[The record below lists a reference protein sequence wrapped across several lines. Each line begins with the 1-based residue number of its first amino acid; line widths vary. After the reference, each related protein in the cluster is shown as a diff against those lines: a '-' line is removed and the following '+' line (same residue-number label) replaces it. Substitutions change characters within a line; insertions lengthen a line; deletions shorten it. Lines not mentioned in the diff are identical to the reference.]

1 MDALLETVMQ
11 RLAAVP
17 ESRASFTETRTLAAL
32 SAPVRSSGRL
42 AYQRPDRMEQITVWP
57 RLEVLR
63 VAAGQVSLT
72 EGQGAQGQ
80 GAPQELSLAA
90 HPALAGLVEA
100 ILGTLAGD
108 LTGLRRAYRVA
119 IAGTPEA
126 WRLTLLPREAVLAR
140 LVRQVTIDGA
150 GAALRR
156 VRTVQANG
164 DVSLMSIAPIGT
176 PVGPPARTGLPGG

>member
-1 MDALLETVMQ
+1 MH

-17 ESRASFTETRTLAAL
+17 HSRASFTETRTIAAL
-32 SAPVRSSGRL
+32 TEPVRSSGRL

-57 RLEVLR
+57 HQEVLQ
-63 VAAGQVSLT
+63 VAAGRLTLT
-72 EGQGAQGQ
+72 EGQE
-80 GAPQELSLAA
+80 APRELALAD

-108 LTGLRRAYRVA
+108 LAGLRRAYHVA

-126 WRLTLLPREAVLAR
+126 WRLTLLPRETGLAR

-150 GAALRR
+150 GATLRR
-156 VRTVQANG
+156 VRTTQANG
-164 DVSLMSIAPIGT
+164 DVSLMLIQ
-176 PVGPPARTGLPGG
+176 PADPPGG